1 MVLGRDFGRQQG
13 RPPAA
18 SIPAPLS
25 LSPHPHA
32 VMRGS
37 LLSEPFLSF
46 FAFDFGL
53 KNALV
58 LDCQHH
64 CLLSC
69 WSFFH
74 ALSPAHTCIL
84 TAGPT
89 QLFWYESGHTAVLS
103 VSGLPVKVP
112 PLSSLT
118 DQVCE
123 GSTLD
128 LILTLCGVVE
138 RTVGLQWAIV
148 QRKPFSL
155 SQTCIIET
163 SSTNRRRGGYFYQLG
178 FGARS
183 YRLKC
188 DFVHNTF
195 FFKSSQ
201 KQSGHVQPA
210 GEVREKSHIVM
221 PEQTEKTCWMDLWVW
236 REGPESGQWGWETS
250 LFSCAV
256 FSWPE
261 SSGSSVGRTEDHLHG
276 SVAEVNPKWGMLR
289 WIDESFTK
297 FYSEFIFC
305 SISSYL

>member
-46 FAFDFGL
+46 FAFDLGL

-69 WSFFH
+69 WSFFP
-74 ALSPAHTCIL
+74 ALSPVHTCIL

-183 YRLKC
+183 YRINVTL
-188 DFVHNTF
+188 FITRF
-195 FFKSSQ
+195 FFSSHPKNKVGMSSLQGKSGRSHTLLCQSRQARLVEWICGFEERGRKVDSEDGKQVCFPVQFSVDRSQ
-201 KQSGHVQPA
+201 VVLLLGAPRTIS
-210 GEVREKSHIVM
+210 
-221 PEQTEKTCWMDLWVW
+221 MDRL
-236 REGPESGQWGWETS
+236 
-250 LFSCAV
+250 L
-256 FSWPE
+256 
-261 SSGSSVGRTEDHLHG
+261 
-276 SVAEVNPKWGMLR
+276 K
-289 WIDESFTK
+289 
-297 FYSEFIFC
+297 
-305 SISSYL
+305 